1 MNIYT
6 PYTYLIGWSDLNKYY
21 YGMRYAKQK
30 CCLYETGCH
39 PNDLW
44 ITYFT
49 SSKEVSIY
57 RKKYGEPDIVQIRRT
72 FSNAKSAKIWEHNV
86 LLKLKAAT
94 SDKWL
99 NKTYAMVEFN
109 LHEYNTGKK
118 RSNEQKIRMSVAQKG
133 RTISKNHAKKISNAT
148 KGRKPWNTGKTL
160 TGIKYK
166 TTAKK
171 WIICNLETKHEF
183 SVFSLRE
190 WCIAQ
195 HLNYQAF
202 HRNIKQNRPYKNY
215 TAREVC

>member
-21 YGMRYAKQK
+21 YGMRYATQK

-39 PNDLW
+39 PDDLW
-44 ITYFT
+44 KTYFT

-57 RKKYGEPDIVQIRRT
+57 REKYGEPDIIQIRKT
-72 FSNAKSAKIWEHNV
+72 FSDAQSAKMWEHKV
-86 LLKLKAAT
+86 LLRLNAAT

-118 RSNEQKIRMSVAQKG
+118 RSKEQKTRMSLAQKG
-133 RTISKNHAKKISNAT
+133 RTISKDHAKKISNAT

-160 TGIKYK
+160 TDIKYK

-171 WIICNLETKHEF
+171 WIICNLETKQEF
-183 SVFSLRE
+183 SVFSLRQ
-190 WCIAQ
+190 WCKTQ
-195 HLNYQAF
+195 NLNYQAF
-202 HRNIKQNRPYKNY
+202 HRNIIQNRPYKNY
-215 TAREVC
+215 TAREVS